1 MSRRDDEGD
10 GLDLLLDAICNIFGL
25 FIFVAML
32 VALIVSVRGTEARP
46 DEAPTAQ
53 DAIVASRPSE
63 LESLEARIAAFDLAS
78 LEAED
83 EAVEGA
89 RESLEAAELELLRRE
104 ASLEA
109 IRSRVA
115 ELERRKEERAEDRP
129 RLEAEIRRLEDE
141 IASVRET
148 RDVTVRTPRR
158 RELSGRVP
166 AQLVLWRGRAYLLN
180 DWSTPEAHPCDSW
193 TTWNDQAVDAARS
206 EAIIHY
212 CWRAGGQHIDR
223 AAYLLREGGV
233 EVPEG
238 GAAVLERSRE
248 WRRSLAGLDPA
259 RHVVSI
265 KADADSFE
273 AFAAVRAAL
282 ARRGFLYDVAP
293 VRIEPATGL
302 YQDTILEGR
311 TTAQ

>member
-1 MSRRDDEGD
+1 MRRREDEGD

-32 VALIVSVRGTEARP
+32 VALIVSVRGTEAKP
-46 DEAPTAQ
+46 DEAPPATQAL
-53 DAIVASRPSE
+53 VSSRASE
-63 LESLEARIAAFDLAS
+63 IESLEALIASFDLAS
-78 LEAED
+78 LEAGD
-83 EAVEGA
+83 EAVERA
-89 RESLEAAELELLRRE
+89 RTSLEAAELELLRRE

-109 IRSRVA
+109 IRSRLA
-115 ELERRKEERAEDRP
+115 DLERRKAERGEDRP
-129 RLEAEIRRLEDE
+129 RLEAEIRRLEEE

-180 DWSTPEAHPCDSW
+180 DWSTPDAHPCDSW

-206 EAIIHY
+206 EAVIHY

-223 AAYLLREGGV
+223 AAYLRPDGGV
-233 EVPEG
+233 AVPEG

-273 AFAAVRAAL
+273 AFAAVRAAI

>member
-1 MSRRDDEGD
+1 MRRREDEGD

-32 VALIVSVRGTEARP
+32 VALLVSVRGTEAKP
-46 DEAPTAQ
+46 DEAPPATQA
-53 DAIVASRPSE
+53 VVSSSASE
-63 LESLEARIAAFDLAS
+63 IESLEARIASFDLAS

-83 EAVEGA
+83 EAIEGG

-109 IRSRVA
+109 IRSRLA
-115 ELERRKEERAEDRP
+115 ELEQRREERGEDRP
-129 RLEAEIRRLEDE
+129 KLEAEIRRLEEE

-180 DWSTPEAHPCDSW
+180 DWSMPDAHPCDSW
-193 TTWNDQAVDAARS
+193 TTWNEQAVDAARS

-223 AAYLLREGGV
+223 AAYLRPEGGV

-248 WRRSLAGLDPA
+248 WRRSLAGLDPS

>member
-1 MSRRDDEGD
+1 MRRREDEGD

-32 VALIVSVRGTEARP
+32 VALIVSVRGTEAKP
-46 DEAPTAQ
+46 DEAPPATQAL
-53 DAIVASRPSE
+53 VSSRASE
-63 LESLEARIAAFDLAS
+63 IESLEARIASFDLAS
-78 LEAED
+78 LEAGD
-83 EAVEGA
+83 EAVERA
-89 RESLEAAELELLRRE
+89 RTSLEAAELELLRRE
-104 ASLEA
+104 ASIEA
-109 IRSRVA
+109 IRSRLA
-115 ELERRKEERAEDRP
+115 DLERSKAERGEDRQ
-129 RLEAEIRRLEDE
+129 RLEAEIRRLEEE

-180 DWSTPEAHPCDSW
+180 DWSTPDAHPCDSW

-206 EAIIHY
+206 EAVIHY

-223 AAYLLREGGV
+223 AAYLRPDGGV
-233 EVPEG
+233 AVPEG

-273 AFAAVRAAL
+273 AFAAVRAAI